1 MPARSCTYIDLRNA
15 PACTE
20 CGHDLSLCQC
30 VNPDG
35 IAYGRLNSPDG
46 LVIRMVRDEIAADRA
61 QDPTTVHLLGTLMEK
76 IGMLSTLLARH
87 DRGLGTTTQEV
98 LREAVQAAA
107 MAIRVATE
115 GDADYTYLFPAV
127 EEDLPAGPVS
137 RQY

>member
-1 MPARSCTYIDLRNA
+1 MAERTCVYMDLHNA

-46 LVIRMVRDEIAADRA
+46 MVIRMVRDEIAASRA
-61 QDPTTVHLLGTLMEK
+61 DDPTTVHLLGTLMEK
-76 IGMLSTLLARH
+76 VGMLSTLLARH

-115 GDADYTYLFPAV
+115 GDFDYTYIFPAV
-127 EEDLPAGPVS
+127 EPELPRGPVS